1 MQPQFFVMCDSPLNS
16 ICIYLNYK
24 VNPDINI
31 QSILFLIESEQ
42 TQFVHAALT
51 FVYHIQS
58 NSH

>member
-42 TQFVHAALT
+42 TQFVHTALT
-51 FVYHIQS
+51 FVYNIQS